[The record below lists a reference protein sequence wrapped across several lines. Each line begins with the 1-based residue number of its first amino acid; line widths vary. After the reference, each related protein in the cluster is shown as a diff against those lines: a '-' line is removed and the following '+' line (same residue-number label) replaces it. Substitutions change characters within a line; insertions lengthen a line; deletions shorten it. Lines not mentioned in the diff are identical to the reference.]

1 MMVST
6 GRALSLPDVA
16 LVLGALLG
24 AAATSVAQNPPLP
37 PPGQSQEALQQA
49 VLQNPSLADSIR
61 RRLEASG
68 LTPEQVRAR
77 LAASGYPAGLLDAYL
92 GPAQP
97 GQAGPQPGP
106 LELSVIQSLGLGP
119 VPTLRS
125 DSIRVDTG
133 LIRLRTESLRA
144 ESLAVGNYVF
154 GVDVFR
160 RGTTQFLPVLAGPVP
175 PDYKLGPGDQ
185 LVLILTGDLE
195 RAYNIPVTREGFIL
209 IPQVGQVFVSNLTL
223 DQLRRVLYTR
233 LGKVYSS
240 VRLGPGGTTR
250 VDISVANV
258 RVNQVYVVGEVKQ
271 PGAYQISALGT
282 ALTALYAAG
291 GITTRANMRGIE
303 VLRLNQVAAT
313 LDLYDY
319 LLRGDKSGD
328 LRLETGDVVY
338 VPLRGK
344 RTQITGAVPRPA
356 IYELKQ
362 GEALAELIRAA
373 GGFRQD
379 AALERVTVHRI
390 LPAAVRGTG
399 PFPRAVMNVPLPVTP
414 PAAEDPP
421 GTANGGHGGE
431 SIGGVS
437 VPALALENGDS
448 VVVDS
453 IAPLDS
459 SYFVVISG
467 AVNKAGRFPW
477 REGMTLRELMRVA
490 GGPKVGAYLKDAEIA
505 RMPADRSKGQLAETV
520 RVPLDSTYLLGRDS
534 TGRYVGPP
542 GLSFAAS
549 GAPEVPLRPYDNV
562 LILPQPEF
570 ELPRNVY
577 LRGQVRFPG
586 TYTLT
591 AGNERL
597 AAVIDRAG
605 GLTPL
610 AYPGGIRF
618 VRMVGKAGRINVN
631 LPRALKDRDSP
642 ANIVLQPGDSIVIP
656 EFKASVQVAGAVN
669 APGSVLWERGKSL
682 NYYVNAA
689 GGPSWRADNGKVS
702 VRYADGQIRT
712 RHRTVLWFR
721 SDPTPGPGSEV
732 LVPVRDTLAKGT
744 DVLSVLGTLSQ
755 VIAATATLIIVARR

>member
-24 AAATSVAQNPPLP
+24 AAATTAAQNPPLP

-92 GPAQP
+92 GPPQA

-106 LELSVIQSLGLGP
+106 LELTVIQSLGLGP

-125 DSIRVDTG
+125 DSI
-133 LIRLRTESLRA
+133 
-144 ESLAVGNYVF
+144 
-154 GVDVFR
+154 
-160 RGTTQFLPVLAGPVP
+160 
-175 PDYKLGPGDQ
+175 
-185 LVLILTGDLE
+185 
-195 RAYNIPVTREGFIL
+195 
-209 IPQVGQVFVSNLTL
+209 
-223 DQLRRVLYTR
+223 
-233 LGKVYSS
+233 
-240 VRLGPGGTTR
+240 R

-319 LLRGDKSGD
+319 LLRGDKRGD

-356 IYELKQ
+356 IYELKE

-379 AALERVTVHRI
+379 AALERVTIHRI

-399 PFPRAVMNVPLPVTP
+399 PFPRAVMNVPLPVAP
-414 PAAEDPP
+414 PAGEDPP
-421 GTANGGHGGE
+421 GTANGAHGDE

-437 VPALALENGDS
+437 VPALSLENGDS

-477 REGMTLRELMRVA
+477 REGMTLRE
-490 GGPKVGAYLKDAEIA
+490 
-505 RMPADRSKGQLAETV
+505 
-520 RVPLDSTYLLGRDS
+520 
-534 TGRYVGPP
+534 
-542 GLSFAAS
+542 
-549 GAPEVPLRPYDNV
+549 
-562 LILPQPEF
+562 
-570 ELPRNVY
+570 
-577 LRGQVRFPG
+577 
-586 TYTLT
+586 
-591 AGNERL
+591 
-597 AAVIDRAG
+597 
-605 GLTPL
+605 
-610 AYPGGIRF
+610 
-618 VRMVGKAGRINVN
+618 
-631 LPRALKDRDSP
+631 
-642 ANIVLQPGDSIVIP
+642 
-656 EFKASVQVAGAVN
+656 
-669 APGSVLWERGKSL
+669 
-682 NYYVNAA
+682 
-689 GGPSWRADNGKVS
+689 
-702 VRYADGQIRT
+702 
-712 RHRTVLWFR
+712 
-721 SDPTPGPGSEV
+721 
-732 LVPVRDTLAKGT
+732 
-744 DVLSVLGTLSQ
+744 
-755 VIAATATLIIVARR
+755 